1 MELMF
6 ESKEMEGVA
15 RGRESF
21 SGRLRTDDEFFE
33 VTVLGGICEREIR
46 KSGSFKT
53 VRNSCCIMLSSA
65 RRMNNMQAE
74 SAINDIFKER
84 TGMTMNVM
92 REGLKARLAELNTE
106 QKQKIGEQVSQIE
119 PMMQDG
125 TLLRFDRVLSHVSA
139 QIAKELN
146 VTELGITNVM
156 ADEFRAAN
164 DGKDLNEWG
173 KDLDK
178 KIYQPQ
184 VEELKKAREAERSQT
199 QRQTGSYSHSR

>member
-6 ESKEMEGVA
+6 EPKEMEGIA

-21 SGRLRTDDEFFE
+21 SGRLRTDDQFFE
-33 VTVLGGICEREIR
+33 VAVLGGICEREIR
-46 KSGSFKT
+46 RSGSFKT
-53 VRNSCCIMLSSA
+53 VRNSSCLMLSTA
-65 RRMNNMQAE
+65 GRMNYMQAE

-106 QKQKIGEQVSQIE
+106 QKQQIGEQVSQIE

-125 TLLRFDRVLSHVSA
+125 KLLRFSRVLSHVSSE
-139 QIAKELN
+139 IAKELN
-146 VTELGITNVM
+146 VTELGVANIM
-156 ADEFRAAN
+156 RDEFEAAN
-164 DGKDLNEWG
+164 NGKDFVEWG
-173 KDLDK
+173 KELDK

-184 VEELKKAREAERSQT
+184 VEELKEAREAERSQP
-199 QRQTGSYSHSR
+199 QNQSRSYSR